1 MSAAWQLSRQPGY
14 VIDVYESSWRLG
26 GKAASVRDKDGRI
39 LDHGLHVWLGFYE
52 NAFRMMRECYDEVG
66 ARSLGPLT
74 HRSFDEAFL
83 PEPHVG
89 VAGPGIGGRDWA
101 AWSSFFPPEKGEP
114 GTVLDVDS
122 NPYTLAS
129 YLLRCFGLLKT
140 LTLSI
145 IGPTA
150 GRCPGPAA
158 ARGALRVR
166 RGGRPRL
173 RARRRRS
180 RASS

>member
-52 NAFRMMRECYDEVG
+52 NAFRMMRECYAEVDE
-66 ARSLGPLT
+66 RSLGPLT

-89 VAGPGIGGRDWA
+89 VARPGIGRPRMGGLVLLLPAGEGRARDRPRRGQQSLHARQLPA
-101 AWSSFFPPEKGEP
+101 A
-114 GTVLDVDS
+114 
-122 NPYTLAS
+122 
-129 YLLRCFGLLKT
+129 LLR
-140 LTLSI
+140 
-145 IGPTA
+145 
-150 GRCPGPAA
+150 PAKD
-158 ARGALRVR
+158 
-166 RGGRPRL
+166 PHPEHH
-173 RARRRRS
+173 RADQ
-180 RASS
+180 